1 MNEQELTRR
10 LESMPAPEAPPDLLD
25 RIQAEIPEDLSV
37 LAQPSSRSAVGAR
50 WWQVAAMLV
59 VFVGGGWLA
68 WNSVSDPAAPRLE
81 PSSVEHEPSTPAVL
95 DSRVGEQ
102 AELEAV
108 RLDDSAE
115 VSPSPDHVFE
125 SAPTSIA
132 VQTAAPVEV
141 DALAMKVARREE
153 QVSITATAPAVATSA
168 AQTVAPEMR
177 QERRSAADQGVS
189 GSAQEVGGGV
199 VGGTAGGV
207 SGGVPEGA
215 LGGVRGGVVGGVV
228 SRPRVPPPGAPA
240 PPPAAAPS
248 KMRIMS
254 AQENAAAMPST
265 GGSTEPND
273 QPYGDVFFESAGV
286 NPFIDT
292 EDDPL
297 STFGLDVDTGSY
309 SVARRYLTDG
319 NLPPPA
325 SIRVEEFLNSF
336 DYGDR
341 PPQRG
346 DFSITAEGGPWPY
359 SRGQRYYGLRFGI
372 QGREVSV
379 AARKPATL
387 IFTIDTSGSMAQQ
400 SRLETVKRALEIL
413 VEQLGRRD
421 RIGLVTYGSSA
432 QVVLEPTSDH
442 SAILRAI
449 ERLRPEGST
458 NVEDGLLAAY
468 DLAGRYFREGE
479 INRIILCSDGVAN
492 VGRTGHESILA
503 RIGAAARRGIELT
516 TVGFGMGNYNDV
528 LMEQLADRGNGQYA
542 YVDNLRE
549 ARRVFEE
556 NLTGTLQT
564 IARDAKVQVEFNPH
578 TVASYRLLG
587 YENRDIADHRF
598 RDDRVDAGEIGAG
611 HSVTALY
618 EIKLKPGVRP
628 SDEIATLH
636 LRYKDVDGGDRV
648 IETEKVVKL
657 ADLAGRW
664 ESASES
670 YRLASLVATF
680 AEVLKRSYWA
690 KEASP
695 SELTRRIESLAEE
708 MGTTKVNE
716 LSDLSRAAFRL
727 IPSEDEE

>member
-1 MNEQELTRR
+1 TQGITGG
-10 LESMPAPEAPPDLLD
+10 LEG
-25 RIQAEIPEDLSV
+25 
-37 LAQPSSRSAVGAR
+37 VGA
-50 WWQVAAMLV
+50 
-59 VFVGGGWLA
+59 
-68 WNSVSDPAAPRLE
+68 
-81 PSSVEHEPSTPAVL
+81 
-95 DSRVGEQ
+95 
-102 AELEAV
+102 
-108 RLDDSAE
+108 
-115 VSPSPDHVFE
+115 
-125 SAPTSIA
+125 
-132 VQTAAPVEV
+132 
-141 DALAMKVARREE
+141 
-153 QVSITATAPAVATSA
+153 
-168 AQTVAPEMR
+168 
-177 QERRSAADQGVS
+177 GVP
-189 GSAQEVGGGV
+189 GGV
-199 VGGTAGGV
+199 
-207 SGGVPEGA
+207 
-215 LGGVRGGVVGGVV
+215 LGGVT
-228 SRPRVPPPGAPA
+228 SRPGAPPPPALPA
-240 PPPAAAPS
+240 PPPAAARS

-254 AQENAAAMPST
+254 AQNSAPMPST
-265 GGSTEPND
+265 GGSAEPND

-292 EDDPL
+292 EDDAL

-319 NLPPPA
+319 HLPPPA

-346 DFSITAEGGPWPY
+346 NFSISAEGGPWPY
-359 SRGQRYYGLRFGI
+359 LRGQRYYGLRFGI
-372 QGREVSV
+372 HGREVSV

-400 SRLETVKRALEIL
+400 SRLETVKDALEIL

-432 QVVLEPTSDH
+432 RVVLEPTGDH

-458 NVEDGLLAAY
+458 NVEEGLLVAY

-492 VGRTGHESILA
+492 VGGTGHESILQ

-528 LMEQLADRGNGQYA
+528 LMEQLANKGNGQYA

-549 ARRVFEE
+549 ARRIFEE
-556 NLTGTLQT
+556 NLTSTLQT
-564 IARDAKVQVEFNPH
+564 IARDAKVQVEFNPR

-611 HSVTALY
+611 HSVIALY
-618 EIKLKPGVRP
+618 EIKLQPRVRP
-628 SDEIATLH
+628 GDEIATLH

-648 IETEKVVKL
+648 IETKKVVKV

-664 ESASES
+664 SSASES

-690 KEASP
+690 KEVSP
-695 SELTRRIESLAEE
+695 SELARRIETLSEE
-708 MGTTKVNE
+708 MGTAKVNE
-716 LSDLSRAAFRL
+716 LGDLSRAAARL
-727 IPSEDEE
+727 IPFEDEE